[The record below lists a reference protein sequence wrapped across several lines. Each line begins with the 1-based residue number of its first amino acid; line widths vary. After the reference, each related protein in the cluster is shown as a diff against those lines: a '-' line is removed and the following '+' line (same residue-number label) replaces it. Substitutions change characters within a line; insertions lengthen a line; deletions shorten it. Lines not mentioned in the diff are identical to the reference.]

1 VNPHTDNPSQWAAA
15 DDIVGGFVKAL
26 QQQPMPT
33 SQIAMQ
39 LLALEHPQRLMLMAM
54 IAATAL
60 QRLAAGG
67 S

>member
-1 VNPHTDNPSQWAAA
+1 
-15 DDIVGGFVKAL
+15 
-26 QQQPMPT
+26 
-33 SQIAMQ
+33 MQ

-60 QRLAAGG
+60 QQLAAGG